1 MTKLNQIYKCEVC
14 GNISEM
20 VHTGAGELVCCGQNM
35 ILQEEK
41 TLDEGQEKHL
51 PVIELGEDNLIT
63 IMIGEVQHPMEDAHY
78 IEWIEIITKDGK
90 VLKKYLKAGELPA
103 TAFKCISPIKEVR
116 AYCNVHGLWTAKP

>member
-20 VHTGAGELVCCGQNM
+20 VHDGAGELICCGQNM
-35 ILQEEK
+35 LLQIEK
-41 TLDEGQEKHL
+41 TKDEGQEKHL

-63 IMIGEVQHPMEDAHY
+63 IIIGEVKHPMDKDHH
-78 IEWIEIITKDGK
+78 IEWIEIVTKDGK
-90 VLKKYLKAGELPA
+90 ILKKYLAVGEIPA

-116 AYCNVHGLWTAKP
+116 TYCNVHGLWVNKQ